1 MRRRPKEASSLFFLG
16 GDATVT
22 TQRKESVI
30 EWMNEFIYD
39 NLFEPNAH
47 WPKEEFD
54 RKSSERWAANEI
66 IERIKKS
73 NDDPVLVV
81 LYFWAEMED
90 YASKDEISK
99 ENAKNFK
106 YAAEIAYEIGGMLV

>member
-16 GDATVT
+16 GDTTVAA
-22 TQRKESVI
+22 QRKESVI
-30 EWMNEFIYD
+30 EWIHEFIYD
-39 NLFEPNAH
+39 NLFEPNAR

-66 IERIKKS
+66 IERIENS
-73 NDDPVLVV
+73 DEDPALVV

-99 ENAKNFK
+99 ENAKNFR
-106 YAAEIAYEIGGMLV
+106 YAADIAYEIGGMLV

>member
-30 EWMNEFIYD
+30 EWMDEFIYD

-66 IERIKKS
+66 IERIKES

-81 LYFWAEMED
+81 LHFWAEMED

-106 YAAEIAYEIGGMLV
+106 YAAEIAYEIGSMLV